1 MREELLGFTSKTF
14 AKVMKERSVSLPGIL
29 TWAAAQGFGWV
40 EIRDPMA
47 EMEEKQLRELDAAC
61 DQMGLGVH
69 YAWDGTDLLSP
80 SDEELFKRGLRNA
93 SRFRTARYARVTI
106 AGNVLKADPTRKG
119 YSREEIR
126 RISQRI
132 AAYGH
137 AAESSGITPVYE
149 NSYEPLN
156 GDGQSFYGIVELLQ
170 SAKEMSLTFD
180 PANFLNLKSPRQAP
194 SLDTLVE
201 FYRQFSHRI
210 PYVHLKSVG
219 NDGLLPT
226 LRIQDGL
233 EADYIHLMW
242 QQTKLLCI
250 ELPETD
256 DVEKGKR
263 DVLDARDRLLQLK

>member
-1 MREELLGFTSKTF
+1 MSEELLGFTSRTF
-14 AKVMKERSVSLPGIL
+14 AKVMREGSVSLTGIL

-47 EMEEKQLRELDAAC
+47 EMDEKQLRELDAAC

-69 YAWDGTDLLSP
+69 YAWDGSDVLSP
-80 SDEELFKRGLRNA
+80 SDGELFKRGLRNA
-93 SRFRTARYARVTI
+93 SRFRTARYARITI
-106 AGNVLKADPTRKG
+106 AGNVFKADPSRKG
-119 YSREEIR
+119 YEREEIR
-126 RISQRI
+126 LISQRV
-132 AAYGH
+132 
-137 AAESSGITPVYE
+137 AEYARASEGFGITPVYE

-170 SAKEMSLTFD
+170 SAKGMSLTFD

-194 SLDTLVE
+194 SLDSLVE
-201 FYRQFSHRI
+201 FYTRFSSRI

-219 NDGLLPT
+219 VGGLLAT
-226 LRIQDGL
+226 LEIQDER
-233 EADYIHLMW
+233 EAACIHLMW

-263 DVLDARDRLLQLK
+263 NVLDARARLLRLK

>member
-14 AKVMKERSVSLPGIL
+14 AKVMREGSVSLAGIL
-29 TWAAAQGFGWV
+29 TWAAAHGFGWV

-47 EMEEKQLRELDAAC
+47 GMEEKQLRELDASC

-69 YAWDGTDLLSP
+69 YAWDGSDLLSP
-80 SDEELFKRGLRNA
+80 SDEELFDRGARNA
-93 SRFRTARYARVTI
+93 ARFRTARYARITI
-106 AGNVLKADPTRKG
+106 AGNVFKTEPSRKG
-119 YSREEIR
+119 LTREEIR
-126 RISQRI
+126 RISQRV
-132 AAYGH
+132 AAYAR
-137 AAESSGITPVYE
+137 AAEGFGITPVYE

-156 GDGQSFYGIVELLQ
+156 GDGQSYYGIVELLQ
-170 SAKEMSLTFD
+170 SAEEMSLTFD

-194 SLDTLVE
+194 SLDALGE

-219 NDGLLPT
+219 DGGFLPT
-226 LRIQDGL
+226 LKIQDGG
-233 EADYIHLMW
+233 EADCIHLMW

-256 DVEKGKR
+256 DVEEGKR
-263 DVLDARDRLLQLK
+263 NILDARDRLLQLK